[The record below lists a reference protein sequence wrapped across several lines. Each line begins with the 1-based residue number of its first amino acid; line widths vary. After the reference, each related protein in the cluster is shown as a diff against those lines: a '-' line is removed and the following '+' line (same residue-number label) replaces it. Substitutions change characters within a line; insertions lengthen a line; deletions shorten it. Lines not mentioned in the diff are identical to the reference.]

1 MSDRCRI
8 CHRILKQPEALA
20 LGMGSVCAKKCGY
33 KRPRKLRK
41 PRVTALF
48 DLKAQCLGVPL
59 FPLEVIDGQA

>member
-1 MSDRCRI
+1 MTSCVRCSI
-8 CHRILKQPEALA
+8 CHRQLKDAEAIA
-20 LGMGSVCAKKCGY
+20 RGMGLVCAKKCGY

-59 FPLEVIDGQA
+59 FDLEGEGA